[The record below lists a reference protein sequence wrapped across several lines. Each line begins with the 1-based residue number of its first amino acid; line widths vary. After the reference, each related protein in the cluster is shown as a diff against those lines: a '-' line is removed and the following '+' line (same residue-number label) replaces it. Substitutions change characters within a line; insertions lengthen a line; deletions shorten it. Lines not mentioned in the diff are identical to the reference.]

1 MTWLVDAI
9 NPTPPGERMA
19 ALWQLPEILCTPGA
33 HHPYA
38 GIVAKRAGFKALYL
52 SGGAVSSM
60 LGLPDLGIMTSEEV
74 CFFVRSIFRAT
85 DLPILVDCDTGYG
98 EVLNVVRLVHEMEDA
113 GAAAIQ
119 IEDQILPKK
128 CGHLNDKKLASPR
141 EMAAKIAA
149 ARGARRHL
157 RIMARTDA
165 LAQEGMDATIA
176 RAKLYIEAG
185 ADAIFPEAL
194 SSAEMYKCFASE
206 IDAPLLANMTEFGRT
221 PFFTAKEF
229 ESFGFKMVIWP
240 ATSFRATS
248 KTLHEVYDTLAREGS
263 IKSYLPRLSTRA
275 EVYEVTQYTDY
286 EKLDGSIALSV
297 VPPPLL
303 E

>member
-1 MTWLVDAI
+1 MTWLVDI
-9 NPTPPGERMA
+9 KDPTPPGERMA
-19 ALWQLPEILCTPGA
+19 ALWRRPDILRTPGA
-33 HHPYA
+33 HHAYA

-52 SGGAVSSM
+52 SGGALSMM

-98 EVLNVVRLVHEMEDA
+98 EVLNVVRLVREMEEA

-128 CGHLNDKKLASPR
+128 CGHLNDKKLARP
-141 EMAAKIAA
+141 EDMAAKIAA
-149 ARGARRHL
+149 ARKARTHL

-165 LAQEGMDATIA
+165 VAQEGIEAAIS
-176 RAKLYIEAG
+176 RAKIYLDAG

-194 SSAEMYKCFASE
+194 NSADMYRRFADA

-221 PFFTAKEF
+221 PFFTAQQF
-229 ESFGFKMVIWP
+229 QDFGFKMVIWP
-240 ATSFRATS
+240 ATSMRAAS
-248 KTLHEVYDTLAREGS
+248 KTLHEVYGTLAREGS
-263 IKSYLPRLSTRA
+263 IESYLPRLSTRA
-275 EVYEVTQYTDY
+275 EVYDVIRYNDY
-286 EKLDGSIALSV
+286 EQLDGSIALSV
-297 VPPPLL
+297 VPPPI
-303 E
+303 ET